1 MNALD
6 LDVLQHARDWV
17 AAGRRAPGDGSADL
31 GLGAPPGGRH
41 AGLRDD
47 GRMVGSVSGGCIED
61 DLMRRARGALADAPA
76 RLTYGVTRDEP
87 RASACLAAARCA

>member
-31 GLGAPPGGRH
+31 GLGARQ
-41 AGLRDD
+41 AGAMLALRDD

-61 DLMRRARGALADAPA
+61 DLMRARAKA
-76 RLTYGVTRDEP
+76 RSRTLP
-87 RASACLAAARCA
+87 RA